1 MNWTGEKNK
10 TQRLDLQKAA
20 AGQKDKLCREG
31 PPWDQADLASECQRP
46 CQRGFIHQDYQRLNT
61 YPVQEQEKRPT
72 EEKKKKT
79 GNILLCDL
87 KHDMSVEAMRTD
99 VIDWVGKRWL
109 GGDRVEERHRVIKIV
124 DSPISWTQFTFVSHT
139 GRFFNLPV
147 DGAMALEIVKAGQK
161 PELIITLDIGGV
173 ISLKPTQLRGAES
186 RRK

>member
-1 MNWTGEKNK
+1 MQRGSSVRSGRSGFWMSEALPERLYPPRLSKIEHIPGSRTGEKTN
-10 TQRLDLQKAA
+10 
-20 AGQKDKLCREG
+20 
-31 PPWDQADLASECQRP
+31 W
-46 CQRGFIHQDYQRLNT
+46 
-61 YPVQEQEKRPT
+61 
-72 EEKKKKT
+72 EKKKKT

-161 PELIITLDIGGV
+161 PELIITLDI
-173 ISLKPTQLRGAES
+173 RGSSAS
-186 RRK
+186 NLHN